1 VLSVQQESILAVGFF
16 IFPTCSWPSFSKA
29 SERFVLLASSAGQY
43 SHLISEPLRI
53 TVLNCVLFC
62 SPQTPIN
69 PRRITLLPFLFFCSV
84 SFVPLS
90 ALNRFFSCTK
100 PVNETSEIQ
109 FSAEKMSFKTK
120 FPEKDPYDVLGV
132 PFGATDTEI
141 TKAYRKLALTL
152 HPDKQSNLSPAQ
164 AEDIAKRFHDVKE
177 ARAFLLEVEH
187 AEDRRQFDAK
197 RESERLRREADA
209 LREQTMSA
217 RRKQMRDELQAKE
230 AAAKLVR
237 KRTSVKRKQQQDDDL
252 VEQLRREG
260 KRKRTEF
267 AERDAAAHQEKE
279 LQEELQRRQD
289 QKDRQAALEERQVR
303 LKWDR
308 KKVKPSP
315 SEDSLA
321 KLFSE
326 KFGAVEHVELLGK
339 KGNQALVTF
348 EDSSSCP
355 PCVEFYAD
363 SKEMRAKFVGKRK
376 DEEEEQMEQEEEQDQ
391 ESEMERHKQKS
402 HRSSGESL
410 ESRRLRQAEE
420 RERLLREM
428 EEEEENENVGGKVPD
443 EKKKKSTKASMGRK
457 SKFPLPLP
465 ESEKY
470 QNLSPLD
477 ILENFEDGVLRNLI
491 SPDKLQSI
499 KVPHV

>member
-1 VLSVQQESILAVGFF
+1 
-16 IFPTCSWPSFSKA
+16 
-29 SERFVLLASSAGQY
+29 
-43 SHLISEPLRI
+43 
-53 TVLNCVLFC
+53 
-62 SPQTPIN
+62 
-69 PRRITLLPFLFFCSV
+69 
-84 SFVPLS
+84 
-90 ALNRFFSCTK
+90 
-100 PVNETSEIQ
+100 
-109 FSAEKMSFKTK
+109 
-120 FPEKDPYDVLGV
+120 
-132 PFGATDTEI
+132 
-141 TKAYRKLALTL
+141 
-152 HPDKQSNLSPAQ
+152 
-164 AEDIAKRFHDVKE
+164 
-177 ARAFLLEVEH
+177 
-187 AEDRRQFDAK
+187 
-197 RESERLRREADA
+197 
-209 LREQTMSA
+209 
-217 RRKQMRDELQAKE
+217 MRDELQAKE
-230 AAAKLVR
+230 AAAKIVG

-279 LQEELQRRQD
+279 VQVELKRRQD
-289 QKDRQAALEERQVR
+289 QMDRHAALEKRQVR

-348 EDSSSCP
+348 SDSSSCP

-376 DEEEEQMEQEEEQDQ
+376 DEEEERMEQQEEEQGQ
-391 ESEMERHKQKS
+391 EAELERHKQQS

-428 EEEEENENVGGKVPD
+428 EEDEHVGGKVPD

-477 ILENFEDGVLRNLI
+477 ILENFEDEVLRNLI

-499 KVPHV
+499 KVPPV